1 MRCARCQQWTAELGD
16 CLMCRR
22 CCPTTRGHSD
32 HDRFASVAARIDPV
46 QAPFWAN
53 LGGHP
58 LTPADTGPYG
68 VEFVADPARLTELFR
83 RCICPTAIDVGHGV
97 FGIRAGLLFVDDD
110 TGRAIAY
117 APPELRYRERQP

>member
-1 MRCARCQQWTAELGD
+1 
-16 CLMCRR
+16 MCRR